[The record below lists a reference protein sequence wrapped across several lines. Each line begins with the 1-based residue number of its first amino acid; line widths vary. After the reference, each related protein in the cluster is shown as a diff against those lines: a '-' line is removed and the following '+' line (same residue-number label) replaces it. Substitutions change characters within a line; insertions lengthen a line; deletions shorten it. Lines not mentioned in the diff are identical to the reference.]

1 VSGVRRRRTWLVVV
15 LCLSTRA
22 VACGDDGPEEA
33 GDEDSFCRLARTA
46 APVSEADLETLTRL
60 EELAP
65 LGVRDE
71 VVVLVDLATQVD
83 EAGATSADALAI
95 EFEIRFSDEY
105 IAARRAVDDFVGSEC
120 PRSVARVTTTSTT
133 SATSATSTSTS
144 EGSTTTSTTSR
155 STTGEAD
162 ATDETGETDG

>member
-15 LCLSTRA
+15 LCLSTLV

-65 LGVRDE
+65 SGVRDE
-71 VVVLVDLATQVD
+71 VVVLVDLAVQVD

-133 SATSATSTSTS
+133 SATSTSTS